1 MNKMISRQLQQF
13 ADTRRRGK
21 RMSFADVRKLQ
32 RDLLPDGIATREEAE
47 LLIGLDRA
55 IGDVHPT
62 WAGYLVG
69 AVVEF
74 VVWGSRPTGCIDQE
88 TARWL
93 VSWLKSDGPTG
104 TAQRIAREA
113 IDEAHDVHGSLKAAV
128 RKSRPGASA
137 RIRHRPARDNEVRPT
152 MA

>member
-1 MNKMISRQLQQF
+1 MIRRQLQQF
-13 ADTRRRGK
+13 ADVRRRAK

-32 RDLLPDGIATREEAE
+32 RELLPDGIATREEAE

-55 IGDVHPT
+55 IGAAHPA

-93 VSWLKSDGPTG
+93 VSWLKSDSPTG

-128 RKSRPGASA
+128 RKR
-137 RIRHRPARDNEVRPT
+137 RPAASTTVRRRAARDSEVRPA

>member
-1 MNKMISRQLQQF
+1 
-13 ADTRRRGK
+13 
-21 RMSFADVRKLQ
+21 MSFADVRNLQ

-55 IGDVHPT
+55 IVDAHPT

-93 VSWLKSDGPTG
+93 VSWLKSDTATG
-104 TAQRIAREA
+104 TARRIAREA
-113 IDEAHDVHGSLKAAV
+113 IDEAHDVHGSLRTAV
-128 RKSRPGASA
+128 RKHVPALRRTA
-137 RIRHRPARDNEVRPT
+137 RYRPARDNEVRPSV
-152 MA
+152 A

>member
-13 ADTRRRGK
+13 ADARRRAK
-21 RMSFADVRKLQ
+21 RMSFADVRNLQ

-55 IGDVHPT
+55 IGDAHPT

-69 AVVEF
+69 AIVEF

-88 TARWL
+88 TAGWL
-93 VSWLKSDGPTG
+93 VAWLKSDTSAG
-104 TAQRIAREA
+104 TAQRIAHEA
-113 IDEAHDVHGSLKAAV
+113 MDEAHDVHGSLKTAV
-128 RKSRPGASA
+128 RK
-137 RIRHRPARDNEVRPT
+137 HRPAAQKTARFRQDRANEVRPSLG
-152 MA
+152 